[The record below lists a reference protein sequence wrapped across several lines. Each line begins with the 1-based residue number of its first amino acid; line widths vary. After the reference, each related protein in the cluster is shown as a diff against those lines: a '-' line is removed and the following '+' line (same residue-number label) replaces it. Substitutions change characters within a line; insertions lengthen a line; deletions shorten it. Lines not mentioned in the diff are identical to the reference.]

1 MTHGHRFTL
10 VAGTAIATA
19 SLLCG
24 AAGAAVTG
32 SRAGSAAGAAWAWL
46 QSSPPGYGIY
56 ARLGFRTVETWDCWI
71 AAG

>member
-32 SRAGSAAGAAWAWL
+32 SRAGSAAG
-46 QSSPPGYGIY
+46 SGSISPAEGWVDQVG
-56 ARLGFRTVETWDCWI
+56 
-71 AAG
+71 

>member
-1 MTHGHRFTL
+1 MAAAGRLSRQGGFMTHGHRFTL

-32 SRAGSAAGAAWAWL
+32 SRAGSAAGSGSITPAEVRVD
-46 QSSPPGYGIY
+46 QVG
-56 ARLGFRTVETWDCWI
+56 
-71 AAG
+71 